1 MRFVPIKTDDQLD
14 LQSLLHVEAGKT
26 YFVRGR
32 LARYYKQGVAVL
44 DLTQINEDEGRYL
57 VSMSKRSLSTRKVT
71 P

>member
-1 MRFVPIKTDDQLD
+1 MP
-14 LQSLLHVEAGKT
+14 ET

-32 LARYYKQGVAVL
+32 LARYYREGFAIL

-57 VSMSKRSLSTRKVT
+57 VSMSRRSLFTKKIT